1 MLGSDAGPPGLQEKR
16 AETTVS
22 EPVQSLPSAAP
33 PEHDEDDLLLP
44 PAPARAWLL
53 EQLAALVR
61 ARGVGPLA
69 TAPLVEPTPE
79 FFPDPWA
86 GGEASVRRLARRLL
100 RYAGIEGMP
109 VQVTVVDEGTA
120 PAAGT
125 GGVAFEGLRQGT
137 LAFAVQAVTLRDPL
151 ILVPAMARAVAEAYR
166 RVHRLPMGT
175 EAPQQRLVDVTAVYL
190 GFGLLTVNAAL
201 RVGGSGG
208 GWGRQSTRTRTRL
221 GVLDPQSV
229 GFLLAV
235 QLHVRGVNGKEHR
248 AVLRKLG
255 ANPAAFVRAAA
266 AVLEG
271 LKPPVAEQLGLPAR
285 EQWPPAPELAVLTAL
300 MPGEAEAEAVEP
312 EERKDEDRGVQ
323 GMNAGRPVFRVE
335 RSKAL
340 RLAKMLAMPTVML
353 GMLAGRVQIPGIE
366 QLPIW
371 QAGAAAVVLGV
382 LGLAVGRLMPDRR
395 CSEPKC
401 GQGLT
406 AEMTEC
412 PRCGGTIVG
421 VIHHPRERLAAE
433 EALARKGGAEVEPE
447 ADADAEPPE
456 TEAVVEPEQE
466 PRERREAS

>member
-1 MLGSDAGPPGLQEKR
+1 MLGSDAGPPGLYDKR

-22 EPVQSLPSAAP
+22 EPVQPLPSAAP
-33 PEHDEDDLLLP
+33 PEDDEDDLLLP

-53 EQLAALVR
+53 EQLAALVK

-109 VQVTVVDEGTA
+109 VAVTVVDEGTA

-137 LAFAVQAVTLRDPL
+137 LAFAVQSVTLRDPL

-175 EAPQQRLVDVTAVYL
+175 ESQQPRLVDVTAVYL
-190 GFGLLTVNAAL
+190 GFGLLTANAAL
-201 RVGGSGG
+201 RMGGSGG

-229 GFLLAV
+229 AFLLAV
-235 QLHVRGVNGKEHR
+235 LLHVRGVKGKELR

-255 ANPAAFVRAAA
+255 ANPAAFVRAAEP
-266 AVLEG
+266 VLEG
-271 LKPPVAEQLGLPAR
+271 LQPPVAEQLGLPAR

-300 MPGEAEAEAVEP
+300 MPGEAEAEAAAP
-312 EERKDEDRGVQ
+312 EERKDQDRGVQ

-340 RLAKMLAMPTVML
+340 RLAKMLALPTVML

-371 QAGAAAVVLGV
+371 QAGAAAAVLGV

-401 GQGLT
+401 GQALD
-406 AEMTEC
+406 AALTEC
-412 PRCGGTIVG
+412 PRCGGTIMG

-433 EALARKGGAEVEPE
+433 EALARKGGVGVEVDAEVE
-447 ADADAEPPE
+447 DDAEEEIDDRPE
-456 TEAVVEPEQE
+456 EQR
-466 PRERREAS
+466 PRAAS